1 VSTGGASPGPVARA
15 VGPGRAASRVSTLEL
30 LLDLVFVFT
39 VSQVAHVV
47 AEDPTWPT
55 IGRVVLVMVAVWW
68 MYDAFAWLTNQAVP
82 DTAAV
87 RLLLIAAMAG
97 FLVLSVGLPDALE
110 PGGVP
115 FAVAFMVVAAIHGGL
130 YLARGG
136 PGTAAVLARVAPLNI
151 LVGVPFLVAA
161 LLGEGHDTVRWVLAL
176 VPVGLI
182 VVAASIAR
190 RNPFDLTASHFV
202 ERHGLLVI
210 IALGESV
217 VSVGADVGERG
228 LDGPAVTA
236 ILLTVA
242 VIASLWW
249 CYFSGDDERAEHAF
263 GSASPLR
270 RTSVALHAFYV
281 DHLLMLLGLIGLGA
295 GLHLASG
302 EPFEA
307 PGTAAA
313 WLVAGG
319 AGAFLLGDADYRRT
333 LRLGPWLWRA
343 GAAVVCLATVP
354 LARGTSLAAQLVVLA
369 LVVVAAIGVERR
381 YSGRRPEQD

>member
-1 VSTGGASPGPVARA
+1 
-15 VGPGRAASRVSTLEL
+15 VSTLEL

-47 AEDPTWPT
+47 ADEPTWPT
-55 IGRVVLVMVAVWW
+55 IGRVVLVMIAVWW

-82 DTAAV
+82 DTAVV
-87 RLLLIAAMAG
+87 RLLLVAAMAA

-136 PGTAAVLARVAPLNI
+136 AGTAAVLVRVAPLNI
-151 LVGVPFLVAA
+151 LVGVPFLVAP
-161 LLGEGHDTVRWVLAL
+161 LLGEGHDAARWVLAL

-190 RNPFDLTASHFV
+190 RSPFDLTASHFV

-210 IALGESV
+210 IALGESI
-217 VSVGADVGERG
+217 VSVGADVGEHG
-228 LDGPAVTA
+228 LGEQAVTA

-242 VIASLWW
+242 IIAALWW

-263 GSASPLR
+263 GSAPPLR
-270 RTSVALHAFYV
+270 RTSVALHGFYV
-281 DHLLMLLGLIGLGA
+281 DHLLMLLGLIALGA

-302 EPFEA
+302 EPFAA
-307 PGTAAA
+307 PEGAAA

-319 AGAFLLGDADYRRT
+319 TAAFLVGDADYRRT
-333 LRLGPWLWRA
+333 LDLGPWVWRLL
-343 GAAVVCLATVP
+343 AAAVCLATVP
-354 LARGTSLAAQLVVLA
+354 LARLTSLAVQLVVLT
-369 LVVVAAIGVERR
+369 LVVLAAIGVERR
-381 YSGRRPEQD
+381 YSGRRPAQG

>member
-1 VSTGGASPGPVARA
+1 MSTGGASPGPVARA

-47 AEDPTWPT
+47 AEDPAWPT

-87 RLLLIAAMAG
+87 RLLLIGAMAG

-115 FAVAFMVVAAIHGGL
+115 FALAFMVVAALHGGL

-136 PGTAAVLARVAPLNI
+136 PGTAGVLLRVAPLNVLI
-151 LVGVPFLVAA
+151 GVPFLLAA
-161 LLGEGHDTVRWVLAL
+161 LLGEGHDAARWALAL
-176 VPVGLI
+176 VPVVLI
-182 VVAASIAR
+182 LVAASIAR
-190 RNPFDLTASHFV
+190 RSPFDLTASHFV

-217 VSVGADVGERG
+217 VSVGADVGEHG
-228 LDGPAVTA
+228 LGGRAVVA
-236 ILLTVA
+236 IVLTVA
-242 VIASLWW
+242 VIGSLWW
-249 CYFSGDDERAEHAF
+249 CYFSGDDARAERSF
-263 GSASPLR
+263 GAASPLR

-307 PGTAAA
+307 PDTAAA

-319 AGAFLLGDADYRRT
+319 AAAFLLGDADYRRT
-333 LRLGPWLWRA
+333 LRLGPWGWRLVA
-343 GAAVVCLATVP
+343 AAVSVATVP
-354 LARGTSLAAQLVVLA
+354 LARLTSLAVQLVVLT
-369 LVVVAAIGVERR
+369 LVVVAAIAGERR
-381 YSGRRPEQD
+381 YPGRRPGQG